1 MKTILTSIAAGAL
14 LTVVAVAQ
22 PQPRYRI
29 TDLGPAGSPFASPQ
43 ALNNSGLSS
52 GLAVASDFN
61 QHAVLWYRGQVFDI
75 SQPGFGGPNSG
86 AFGLNASGLV
96 LLQAEGAAKDPNNEN
111 FCGYFSGFTCLP
123 ALWQN
128 GTMMPLPLLGGYNG
142 TVGNAVN
149 ARGEAVGAAETSV
162 RDLDCPSVPFVNG
175 DGPFLYDFEAV
186 VWGPKPGQIRV
197 LQPLPG
203 DTVGMAFG
211 TNDKGQAVG
220 MSGLCSNTILP
231 GFSAAPHAVL
241 WDADGTVHD
250 LGNLGGTV
258 DPTVLAAGNQ
268 ASAINNRGDVTG
280 TSSLSDNATH
290 HPFLWTKK
298 TGMQDLGVLPG
309 DNIGAGLGIN
319 NQGDVV
325 GASVNGADPLTGVS
339 HAALWR
345 NGKVF
350 NLNAQALP
358 GGPQLDL
365 ITACAI
371 NDAGEIVGI
380 AVTSDGS
387 LHGYMATPDR

>member
-1 MKTILTSIAAGAL
+1 MKPILITIAASSL
-14 LTVVAVAQ
+14 LAAVAMAQ
-22 PQPRYRI
+22 THYRI

-43 ALNNSGLSS
+43 ALNSNGLSA
-52 GLAVASDFN
+52 GVAVESDFN
-61 QHAVLWYRGQVFDI
+61 QHAVLWYKSQVIDI
-75 SQPGFGGPNSG
+75 SQPGLGGPNSG

-96 LLQAEGAAKDPNNEN
+96 LLQAEGSADPNNEN
-111 FCGYFSGFTCLP
+111 FCGYFTAFTCRP

-128 GTMMPLPLLGGYNG
+128 GAMTPLPLLGGYNG

-149 ARGEAVGAAETSV
+149 NRGEAVGTAETGV
-162 RDLDCPSVPFVNG
+162 RDPDCPSVPFVNG
-175 DGPFLYDFEAV
+175 DGPFKYDFEAV
-186 VWGPKPGQIRV
+186 VWGPHIGQIRV

-211 TNDKGQAVG
+211 INDKGQAAG

-231 GFSAAPHAVL
+231 GFAAAPHAVL
-241 WDADGTVHD
+241 WDTDGTVHD

-258 DPTVLAAGNQ
+258 DPAVLGAGNG
-268 ASAINNRGDVTG
+268 AAAINNRGDVTG
-280 TSSLSDNATH
+280 SSSLPDNATH
-290 HPFLWTKK
+290 HPFLWTKN

-325 GASVNGADPLTGVS
+325 GASVNGPNPLSGIS
-339 HAALWR
+339 RAALWR
-345 NGKVF
+345 NGEKF
-350 NLNAQALP
+350 DLNALALP
-358 GGPQLDL
+358 GAPLYL

-380 AVTSDGS
+380 GVTSDGS
-387 LHGYMATPDR
+387 LHGYMATPTP

>member
-1 MKTILTSIAAGAL
+1 MKTITTWIVAASLLAAPAIAEQAKRY
-14 LTVVAVAQ
+14 TV
-22 PQPRYRI
+22 
-29 TDLGPAGSPFASPQ
+29 TDLGPVGSPFASPQ

-52 GLAVASDFN
+52 GLAVESDGN
-61 QHAVLWYRGQVFDI
+61 QHAVLWYKGQVFDI
-75 SQPGFGGPNSG
+75 SQPGLGGPNSG

-96 LLQAEGAAKDPNNEN
+96 LLQAEGAARDPNNEN

-128 GTMMPLPLLGGYNG
+128 GTMTPLPLLGGYNG

-149 ARGEAVGAAETSV
+149 NRGEAVGAAETGI

-175 DGPFLYDFEAV
+175 VGPLKYDFEAV
-186 VWGPKPGQIRV
+186 VWGPHVGQIRV

-211 TNDKGQAVG
+211 INDNGQAAG

-231 GFSAAPHAVL
+231 GFAAAPHAVL

-258 DPTVLAAGNQ
+258 DPAVLGAGNS
-268 ASAINNRGDVTG
+268 ALAINNRGDVTG
-280 TSSLSDNATH
+280 TSSLPDNATH
-290 HPFLWTKK
+290 HPFLWTKE

-309 DNIGAGLGIN
+309 DNVGAGLGIN
-319 NQGDVV
+319 SQGDVV
-325 GASVNGADPLTGVS
+325 GASVNGPDPLSGIS
-339 HAALWR
+339 RAALWK
-345 NGKVF
+345 NGEKF
-350 NLNAQALP
+350 DLNALALP
-358 GGPQLDL
+358 SAPLYL
-365 ITACAI
+365 LTACAI

-380 AVTSDGS
+380 GVTNDGS
-387 LHGYMATPDR
+387 LHGYMATPIK